1 MTGSSLPRVPQ
12 ARSQW
17 TISLGLAAAMSPLSW
32 SWAATD
38 TGEGLYGE
46 HCASCHAATLRGSA
60 HGAALSGPAFADKW
74 SGVSAQSF
82 LAYQMVE
89 MPPGEA
95 NSLSPAQHANIA
107 RYVIDQSGLD
117 ADAFLVSSAADLT
130 STPAD
135 AVEVVEFAEA
145 GNVMDMAR
153 SAGAFAMRRV
163 DDFRPVTTEELN
175 RPDAADW
182 LNWRRTPDGHAHSPL
197 VDISRDNVSRLSM
210 SWSMA
215 MHEGSNQPT
224 PLVRDGVM
232 FLTHAHN
239 KIQAIEAASGELI
252 WEYQYEFPPASKM
265 LGGPTRNIA
274 LWQDRLFLATYDAA
288 IVAIDAQSG
297 VELWRTEKADYREAF
312 THSAGPIMAN
322 GIVVSGINGC
332 ELFTQDGCFITG
344 HDPETGEELWRTATL
359 AEPGTPEYASWGNVA
374 PDRRGGGDIW
384 IAGSYDPELD
394 LVYFGTSQPKPWA
407 APSRG
412 MSVEDA
418 ALYTNAT
425 LAVRPKTGELVW
437 HFQHIPGET
446 IDMEVGFER
455 ILADIDDE
463 QTLLTVGKDGILWKL
478 DRATGDYLDLLDTME
493 QTIFEVNRD
502 TGQLTY
508 REDIAAA
515 GIGDTYTAC
524 PGIYGGHNWQSATY
538 DDARHLLFLPVHQ
551 LCSDMTPREVDLG
564 PGGGGYGADVAT
576 YPMPGKE
583 GLAGALLAI
592 DVRTMEVRWKV
603 EQPALFLS
611 GALSTDGGLLLIGDL
626 DRHFQAFDTETG
638 EQLWSTRLP
647 APAHGYPIT
656 YKAEGKQFVAIP
668 AGIGVFRA
676 LTAVIFPDI
685 YQPPNGQGLF
695 VFSVPE

>member
-1 MTGSSLPRVPQ
+1 MNDSLLLKATQ
-12 ARSQW
+12 ARIKQIT
-17 TISLGLAAAMSPLSW
+17 TIGLAAAISPL

-38 TGEGLYGE
+38 TGESLYGQ
-46 HCASCHAATLRGSA
+46 HCAGCHAATLRGSA

-74 SGVSAQSF
+74 SAASAQSF
-82 LAYQMVE
+82 LAYQMAE

-95 NSLSPAQHANIA
+95 QSLSPVQHAAIA
-107 RYVIDQSGLD
+107 QYVISQSDLE
-117 ADAFLVSSAADLT
+117 ADSLLVSSAQTLT
-130 STPAD
+130 SATPD
-135 AVEVVEFAEA
+135 GVEMVEFAEA
-145 GNVMDMAR
+145 GSVMDMAR
-153 SAGAFAMRRV
+153 SAGAFSMRRV
-163 DDFRPVTTEELN
+163 DPFRPVSTEELN
-175 RPDAADW
+175 QPDAADW
-182 LNWRRTPDGHAHSPL
+182 LNWRRTPDGHGHSPL
-197 VDISRDNVSRLSM
+197 TKITRDNVSRLSM

-239 KIQAIEAASGELI
+239 KIQAIEAATGELI
-252 WEYQYEFPPASKM
+252 WEYQYTFPPASKM

-274 LWQDRLFLATYDAA
+274 LWQDRLFLTTYDAA
-288 IVAIDAQSG
+288 IVAIDATTG
-297 VELWRTEKADYREAF
+297 AELWRTEKADYREAF
-312 THSAGPIMAN
+312 THSAGPIVAN
-322 GIVVSGINGC
+322 GIVISGINGC

-344 HDPETGEELWRTATL
+344 HDPTTGVELWRTATL
-359 AEPGTPEYASWGNVA
+359 AEPGTPEYATWGNVA

-455 ILADIDDE
+455 ILADIDGE

-478 DRATGDYLDLLDTME
+478 NRATGEYLDLLDTMG
-493 QTIFEVNRD
+493 QNIFSVDRE
-502 TGQLTY
+502 TGRLTY
-508 REDIAAA
+508 REDIAKAN
-515 GIGDTYTAC
+515 IGDTYTAC

-564 PGGGGYGADVAT
+564 PGGGGYGADAAT

-592 DVRTMEVRWKV
+592 DVRTMEVRWKI

-611 GALSTDGGLLLIGDL
+611 GALSTDGGLLFIGDL
-626 DRHFQAFDTETG
+626 DRHFQAFDTQTG
-638 EQLWSTRLP
+638 ARLWSTRLP
-647 APAHGYPIT
+647 APAHGYPVT
-656 YKAEGKQFVAIP
+656 YEAEGRQFVAIP

-685 YQPPNGQGLF
+685 YQPPDGQGLF
-695 VFSVPE
+695 VFSVPQ

>member
-1 MTGSSLPRVPQ
+1 MNDSLLLKATQ
-12 ARSQW
+12 ARIKQIT
-17 TISLGLAAAMSPLSW
+17 TIGLAAAISPL

-38 TGEGLYGE
+38 TGESLYGQ
-46 HCASCHAATLRGSA
+46 HCAGCHAATLRGSA

-74 SGVSAQSF
+74 SVASAQSF
-82 LAYQMVE
+82 LAYQMAE

-95 NSLSPAQHANIA
+95 QSLSPEQHAAIA
-107 RYVIDQSGLD
+107 QYVISQSDLE
-117 ADAFLVSSAADLT
+117 ADSLLVSSAQTLT
-130 STPAD
+130 STTPD
-135 AVEVVEFAEA
+135 GVEMVEFAAA
-145 GNVMDMAR
+145 GSVMDMAR
-153 SAGAFAMRRV
+153 SAGAFSMRRV
-163 DDFRPVTTEELN
+163 DPFRPVSTEELN

-182 LNWRRTPDGHAHSPL
+182 LNWRRTPDGHGHSPL
-197 VDISRDNVSRLSM
+197 TKITRDNVSRLSM

-239 KIQAIEAASGELI
+239 KIQAIEAATGELI
-252 WEYQYEFPPASKM
+252 WEYQYTFPPASKM

-274 LWQDRLFLATYDAA
+274 LWQDRLFLTTYDAA
-288 IVAIDAQSG
+288 IVAIDATTG
-297 VELWRTEKADYREAF
+297 AELWRTEKADYREAF
-312 THSAGPIMAN
+312 THSAGPIVAN
-322 GIVVSGINGC
+322 GIVISGINGC

-344 HDPETGEELWRTATL
+344 HDPTTGVELWRTATL
-359 AEPGTPEYASWGNVA
+359 AEPGTPEYATWGNVA

-455 ILADIDDE
+455 ILADIDGE

-478 DRATGDYLDLLDTME
+478 NRATGEYLDLLDTMG
-493 QTIFEVNRD
+493 QTIFAVDRE
-502 TGQLTY
+502 TGRLTY
-508 REDIAAA
+508 REDIATAN
-515 GIGDTYTAC
+515 IGDTYTAC

-564 PGGGGYGADVAT
+564 PGGGGYGADAAT

-592 DVRTMEVRWKV
+592 DVRTMEVRWKI

-611 GALSTDGGLLLIGDL
+611 GALSTDGGLLFIGDL
-626 DRHFQAFDTETG
+626 DRHFQALDTETG
-638 EQLWSTRLP
+638 ARLWSTRLP
-647 APAHGYPIT
+647 APAHGYPVT
-656 YKAEGKQFVAIP
+656 YEAEGRQFVAIP

-676 LTAVIFPDI
+676 LTAVIFPNI
-685 YQPPNGQGLF
+685 YQPPDGQGLF
-695 VFSVPE
+695 VFSVPQ

>member
-1 MTGSSLPRVPQ
+1 MNGSLLLKATQ
-12 ARSQW
+12 ASIKQI
-17 TISLGLAAAMSPLSW
+17 TTMALVAAISPLSW
-32 SWAATD
+32 AVTD
-38 TGEGLYGE
+38 TGESLYGQ
-46 HCASCHAATLRGSA
+46 HCAGCHAATLRGSA

-74 SGVSAQSF
+74 SAASAQSF
-82 LAYQMVE
+82 LTYQMSE

-95 NSLSPAQHANIA
+95 QSLSPVQHAAIA
-107 RYVIDQSGLD
+107 QYVISQSDLEPGSL
-117 ADAFLVSSAADLT
+117 LVSSAQTLSSAEPD
-130 STPAD
+130 D
-135 AVEVVEFAEA
+135 VEMVEFAGA
-145 GNVMDMAR
+145 GSVMDMAR
-153 SAGAFAMRRV
+153 SAGAFSMRRV
-163 DDFRPVTTEELN
+163 DPFRPVSTEELN

-182 LNWRRTPDGHAHSPL
+182 LNWRRTPDGHGHSPL
-197 VDISRDNVSRLSM
+197 TKITRDNVSRLSM

-239 KIQAIEAASGELI
+239 KIQAIEAGTGELI
-252 WEYQYEFPPASKM
+252 WEYQYAFPPASKM

-274 LWQDRLFLATYDAA
+274 LWQDRLFLTTYDAA
-288 IVAIDAQSG
+288 IVAIDATTG
-297 VELWRTEKADYREAF
+297 AELWRTEKADYREAF
-312 THSAGPIMAN
+312 THSAGPIVAN

-344 HDPETGEELWRTATL
+344 HDPTTGVELWRTATL
-359 AEPGTPEYASWGNVA
+359 AEPGTPEYATWGNVA

-455 ILADIDDE
+455 ILADIDGE

-478 DRATGDYLDLLDTME
+478 NRATGEYLDLLDTMG
-493 QTIFEVNRD
+493 QTIFSVDRE
-502 TGQLTY
+502 TGRLTY

-515 GIGDTYTAC
+515 NIGDTYTAC

-564 PGGGGYGADVAT
+564 PGGGGYGADAAT

-592 DVRTMEVRWKV
+592 DVRTMEVLWKI

-611 GALSTDGGLLLIGDL
+611 GALSTDGGLLFIGDL

-638 EQLWSTRLP
+638 ARLWSTRLP
-647 APAHGYPIT
+647 APAHGYPVT
-656 YKAEGKQFVAIP
+656 YEAEGRQFVAIP

-685 YQPPNGQGLF
+685 YQPPGGQGLF
-695 VFSVPE
+695 VFSVPQ

>member
-1 MTGSSLPRVPQ
+1 MNGSLLLKATQ
-12 ARSQW
+12 ARIKQI
-17 TISLGLAAAMSPLSW
+17 TTMGLAAAISPLSW
-32 SWAATD
+32 AVTD
-38 TGEGLYGE
+38 TGESLYGQ
-46 HCASCHAATLRGSA
+46 HCAGCHAATLRGSA

-74 SGVSAQSF
+74 SAASAQSF
-82 LAYQMVE
+82 LAYQMAE

-95 NSLSPAQHANIA
+95 QSLSPGQHAAIA
-107 RYVIDQSGLD
+107 QYVISQSDLE
-117 ADAFLVSSAADLT
+117 ADSLLVSSAQTLT
-130 STPAD
+130 SATPD
-135 AVEVVEFAEA
+135 GVEMVEFAAA
-145 GNVMDMAR
+145 GSVMDMAR
-153 SAGAFAMRRV
+153 SAGAFSMRRV
-163 DDFRPVTTEELN
+163 DPFRPVSTEELN

-182 LNWRRTPDGHAHSPL
+182 LNWRRTPDGHGHSPL
-197 VDISRDNVSRLSM
+197 TKITRDNVSRLSM

-239 KIQAIEAASGELI
+239 KIQAIEAGTGELI
-252 WEYQYEFPPASKM
+252 WEYQYAFPPASKM

-274 LWQDRLFLATYDAA
+274 LWQDRLFLTTYDAA
-288 IVAIDAQSG
+288 IVAIDATTG
-297 VELWRTEKADYREAF
+297 AELWRTEKADYREAF
-312 THSAGPIMAN
+312 THSAGPIVAN

-344 HDPETGEELWRTATL
+344 HDPTTGVELWRTATL
-359 AEPGTPEYASWGNVA
+359 AEPGTPEYATWGNVA

-455 ILADIDDE
+455 ILADIDGE

-478 DRATGDYLDLLDTME
+478 NRATGEYLDLLDTMG
-493 QTIFEVNRD
+493 QTIFSVDRE
-502 TGQLTY
+502 TGRLTY
-508 REDIAAA
+508 REDIATAN
-515 GIGDTYTAC
+515 IGDTYTAC

-564 PGGGGYGADVAT
+564 PGGGGYGADAAT

-592 DVRTMEVRWKV
+592 DVRTMEVRWKI

-611 GALSTDGGLLLIGDL
+611 GALSTDGGLLFIGDL

-638 EQLWSTRLP
+638 ARLWSTRLP
-647 APAHGYPIT
+647 APAHGYPVT
-656 YKAEGKQFVAIP
+656 YEAEGRQFVAIP

-685 YQPPNGQGLF
+685 YQPPDGQGLF
-695 VFSVPE
+695 VFSVPQ

>member
-1 MTGSSLPRVPQ
+1 MNGSLLLKATQ
-12 ARSQW
+12 ARIKQIT
-17 TISLGLAAAMSPLSW
+17 TIGLAAAISPL

-38 TGEGLYGE
+38 TGESLYGQ
-46 HCASCHAATLRGSA
+46 HCAGCHAPTLRGSA

-74 SGVSAQSF
+74 SAASAQSF
-82 LAYQMVE
+82 LAYQMAE

-95 NSLSPAQHANIA
+95 QSLSPGQHAAIA
-107 RYVIDQSGLD
+107 QYVISQSDLE
-117 ADAFLVSSAADLT
+117 ANSLLVSSAQTLT
-130 STPAD
+130 SATPD
-135 AVEVVEFAEA
+135 GVEMVEFAAA
-145 GNVMDMAR
+145 GSVMDMAR
-153 SAGAFAMRRV
+153 SAGAFSMRRV
-163 DDFRPVTTEELN
+163 DPFRPVSTEELN

-182 LNWRRTPDGHAHSPL
+182 LNWRRTPDGHGHSPL
-197 VDISRDNVSRLSM
+197 AKITRDNVSRLSM

-232 FLTHAHN
+232 FLTHPHN
-239 KIQAIEAASGELI
+239 KIQAIEAGTGELI
-252 WEYQYEFPPASKM
+252 WEYQYAFPPASKM

-274 LWQDRLFLATYDAA
+274 LWQDRLFLTTYDAA
-288 IVAIDAQSG
+288 IVAIDATTG

-312 THSAGPIMAN
+312 THSAGPIVAN

-344 HDPETGEELWRTATL
+344 HDPTTGVELWRTATL
-359 AEPGTPEYASWGNVA
+359 AEPGTPEYATWGNVA

-455 ILADIDDE
+455 ILADIDGE

-478 DRATGDYLDLLDTME
+478 NRATGEYLDLLDTMG
-493 QTIFEVNRD
+493 QTIFSVDRE
-502 TGQLTY
+502 TGRLTY
-508 REDIAAA
+508 REDIATAN
-515 GIGDTYTAC
+515 IGDTYTAC

-564 PGGGGYGADVAT
+564 PGGGGYGADAAT

-592 DVRTMEVRWKV
+592 DVRTMEVRWKI

-611 GALSTDGGLLLIGDL
+611 GALSTDGGLLFIGDL

-638 EQLWSTRLP
+638 ARLWSTRLP
-647 APAHGYPIT
+647 APAHGYPVT
-656 YKAEGKQFVAIP
+656 YEAEGRQFVAIP

-685 YQPPNGQGLF
+685 YQPPDGQGLF
-695 VFSVPE
+695 VFSVPQ

>member
-1 MTGSSLPRVPQ
+1 MPDSLLLKATQ
-12 ARSQW
+12 ARIKQIT
-17 TISLGLAAAMSPLSW
+17 TIGLAAAISPLS
-32 SWAATD
+32 SAATD
-38 TGEGLYGE
+38 TGESLYGQ
-46 HCASCHAATLRGSA
+46 HCAGCHAATLRGSA

-74 SGVSAQSF
+74 SAASAQSF
-82 LAYQMVE
+82 LAYQMAE

-95 NSLSPAQHANIA
+95 QSLSPVQHAAIA
-107 RYVIDQSGLD
+107 QYVISQSDLE
-117 ADAFLVSSAADLT
+117 ADSLLVSSAQTLT
-130 STPAD
+130 SATPD
-135 AVEVVEFAEA
+135 GVEMVEFAEA
-145 GNVMDMAR
+145 GSVMDMAR
-153 SAGAFAMRRV
+153 SAGAFSMRRV
-163 DDFRPVTTEELN
+163 DPFRPVSTEELN
-175 RPDAADW
+175 QPDAADW
-182 LNWRRTPDGHAHSPL
+182 LNWRRTPDGHGHSPL
-197 VDISRDNVSRLSM
+197 TKITRDNVSRLSM

-239 KIQAIEAASGELI
+239 KIQAIEAATGELI
-252 WEYQYEFPPASKM
+252 WEYQYTFPPASKM

-274 LWQDRLFLATYDAA
+274 LWQDRLFLTTYDAA
-288 IVAIDAQSG
+288 IVAIDATTG
-297 VELWRTEKADYREAF
+297 AELWRTEKADYREAF
-312 THSAGPIMAN
+312 THSAGPIVAN
-322 GIVVSGINGC
+322 GIVISGINGC

-344 HDPETGEELWRTATL
+344 HDPTTGVELWRTATL
-359 AEPGTPEYASWGNVA
+359 AEPGTPEYATWGNVA

-455 ILADIDDE
+455 ILADIDGE

-478 DRATGDYLDLLDTME
+478 NRATGEYLDLLDTMG
-493 QTIFEVNRD
+493 QNIFSVDRE
-502 TGQLTY
+502 TGRLTY
-508 REDIAAA
+508 REDIAKAN
-515 GIGDTYTAC
+515 IGDTYTAC

-564 PGGGGYGADVAT
+564 PGGGGYGADAAT

-592 DVRTMEVRWKV
+592 DVRTMEVRWKI

-611 GALSTDGGLLLIGDL
+611 GALSTDGGLLFIGDL
-626 DRHFQAFDTETG
+626 DRHFQAFDTQTG
-638 EQLWSTRLP
+638 ARLWSTRLP
-647 APAHGYPIT
+647 APAHGYPVT
-656 YKAEGKQFVAIP
+656 YEAEGRQFVAIP

-685 YQPPNGQGLF
+685 YQPPDGQGLF
-695 VFSVPE
+695 VFSVPQ

>member
-1 MTGSSLPRVPQ
+1 MNDSLLLKATQ
-12 ARSQW
+12 ARIKQIT
-17 TISLGLAAAMSPLSW
+17 TIGLAAAISPL

-38 TGEGLYGE
+38 TGESLYGQ
-46 HCASCHAATLRGSA
+46 HCAGCHAATLRGSA

-74 SGVSAQSF
+74 SAASAQSF
-82 LAYQMVE
+82 LAYQMAE

-95 NSLSPAQHANIA
+95 QSLSPVQHAAIA
-107 RYVIDQSGLD
+107 QYVISQSDLE
-117 ADAFLVSSAADLT
+117 ADSLLVSSAQTLT
-130 STPAD
+130 SATPD
-135 AVEVVEFAEA
+135 GVEMVEFAEA
-145 GNVMDMAR
+145 GSVMDMAR
-153 SAGAFAMRRV
+153 SAGAFSMRRV
-163 DDFRPVTTEELN
+163 DPFRPVSTEELN

-182 LNWRRTPDGHAHSPL
+182 LNWRRTPDGHGHSPL
-197 VDISRDNVSRLSM
+197 TKITRDNVSRLSM

-239 KIQAIEAASGELI
+239 KIQAIEAATGELI
-252 WEYQYEFPPASKM
+252 WEYQYTFPPASKM

-274 LWQDRLFLATYDAA
+274 LWQDRLFLTTYDAA
-288 IVAIDAQSG
+288 IVAIDATTG
-297 VELWRTEKADYREAF
+297 AELWRTEKADYREAF
-312 THSAGPIMAN
+312 THSAGPIVAN
-322 GIVVSGINGC
+322 GIVISGINGC

-344 HDPETGEELWRTATL
+344 HDPTTGVELWRTATL
-359 AEPGTPEYASWGNVA
+359 AEPGTPEYATWGNVA

-455 ILADIDDE
+455 ILADIDGE

-478 DRATGDYLDLLDTME
+478 NRATGEYLDLLDTMG
-493 QTIFEVNRD
+493 QTIFSVDRE
-502 TGQLTY
+502 TGRLTY
-508 REDIAAA
+508 REDIAKAN
-515 GIGDTYTAC
+515 IGDTYTAC

-564 PGGGGYGADVAT
+564 PGGGGYGADAAT

-592 DVRTMEVRWKV
+592 DVRTMEVRWKI

-611 GALSTDGGLLLIGDL
+611 GALSTDGGLLFIGDL
-626 DRHFQAFDTETG
+626 DRHFQAFDTQTG
-638 EQLWSTRLP
+638 ARLWSTRLP
-647 APAHGYPIT
+647 APAHGYPVT
-656 YKAEGKQFVAIP
+656 YEAEGRQFVAIP

-685 YQPPNGQGLF
+685 YQPPDGQGLF
-695 VFSVPE
+695 VFSVPQ

>member
-1 MTGSSLPRVPQ
+1 MNDSLLLKATQ
-12 ARSQW
+12 ARIKQIT
-17 TISLGLAAAMSPLSW
+17 TIGLAAAISPL

-38 TGEGLYGE
+38 TGESLYGQ
-46 HCASCHAATLRGSA
+46 HCAGCHAATLRGSA

-74 SGVSAQSF
+74 SAASAQSF
-82 LAYQMVE
+82 LAYQMAE

-95 NSLSPAQHANIA
+95 QSLSPVQHAAIA
-107 RYVIDQSGLD
+107 QYVISQSDLE
-117 ADAFLVSSAADLT
+117 ADSLLVSSAQTLT
-130 STPAD
+130 SATPD
-135 AVEVVEFAEA
+135 GVEMVEFAEA
-145 GNVMDMAR
+145 GSVMDMAR
-153 SAGAFAMRRV
+153 SAGAFSMRRV
-163 DDFRPVTTEELN
+163 DPFRPVSTEELN
-175 RPDAADW
+175 QPDAADW
-182 LNWRRTPDGHAHSPL
+182 LNWRRTPDGHGHSPL
-197 VDISRDNVSRLSM
+197 TKITRDNVSRLSM

-239 KIQAIEAASGELI
+239 KIQAIEAATGELI
-252 WEYQYEFPPASKM
+252 WEYQYTFPPASKM

-288 IVAIDAQSG
+288 IVAIDATTG
-297 VELWRTEKADYREAF
+297 AELWRTEKADYREAF
-312 THSAGPIMAN
+312 THSAGPIVAN
-322 GIVVSGINGC
+322 GIVISGINGC

-344 HDPETGEELWRTATL
+344 HDPTTGVELWRTATL
-359 AEPGTPEYASWGNVA
+359 AEPGTPEYATWGNVA

-455 ILADIDDE
+455 ILADIDGE

-478 DRATGDYLDLLDTME
+478 NRATGEYLDLLDTMG
-493 QTIFEVNRD
+493 QNIFSVDRE
-502 TGQLTY
+502 TGRLTY
-508 REDIAAA
+508 REDIAKAN
-515 GIGDTYTAC
+515 IGDTYTAC

-564 PGGGGYGADVAT
+564 PGGGGYGADAAT

-592 DVRTMEVRWKV
+592 DVRTMEVRWKI

-611 GALSTDGGLLLIGDL
+611 GALSTDGGLLFIGDL
-626 DRHFQAFDTETG
+626 DRHFQAFDTQTG
-638 EQLWSTRLP
+638 ARLWSTRLP
-647 APAHGYPIT
+647 APAHGYPVT
-656 YKAEGKQFVAIP
+656 YEAEGRQFVAIP

-685 YQPPNGQGLF
+685 YQPPDGQGLF
-695 VFSVPE
+695 VFSVPQ

>member
-1 MTGSSLPRVPQ
+1 MNDSLLLKATQ
-12 ARSQW
+12 ARIKQIT
-17 TISLGLAAAMSPLSW
+17 TIGLAAAISPLS
-32 SWAATD
+32 SAATD
-38 TGEGLYGE
+38 TGESLYGQ
-46 HCASCHAATLRGSA
+46 HCAGCHAATLRGSA

-74 SGVSAQSF
+74 SAASAQSF
-82 LAYQMVE
+82 LAYQMAE

-95 NSLSPAQHANIA
+95 QSLSPVQHAAIA
-107 RYVIDQSGLD
+107 QYVISQSDLE
-117 ADAFLVSSAADLT
+117 ADSLLVSSAQTLT
-130 STPAD
+130 SATPD
-135 AVEVVEFAEA
+135 GVEMVEFAEA
-145 GNVMDMAR
+145 GSVMDMAR
-153 SAGAFAMRRV
+153 SAGAFSMRRV
-163 DDFRPVTTEELN
+163 DPFRPVSTEELN

-182 LNWRRTPDGHAHSPL
+182 LNWRRTPDGHGHSPL
-197 VDISRDNVSRLSM
+197 TKITRDNVSRLSM

-239 KIQAIEAASGELI
+239 KIQAIEAATGELI
-252 WEYQYEFPPASKM
+252 WEYQYTFPPASKM

-274 LWQDRLFLATYDAA
+274 LWQDRLFLTTYDAA
-288 IVAIDAQSG
+288 IVAIDATTG
-297 VELWRTEKADYREAF
+297 AELWRTEKADYREAF
-312 THSAGPIMAN
+312 THSAGPIVAN

-344 HDPETGEELWRTATL
+344 HDPTTGVELWRTATL
-359 AEPGTPEYASWGNVA
+359 AEPGTPEYATWGNVA

-425 LAVRPKTGELVW
+425 LALRPKTGELVW

-455 ILADIDDE
+455 ILADIDGE

-478 DRATGDYLDLLDTME
+478 NRATGEYLDLLDTMG
-493 QTIFEVNRD
+493 QNIFSVDRE
-502 TGQLTY
+502 TGRLTY
-508 REDIAAA
+508 REDIAKAN
-515 GIGDTYTAC
+515 IGDTYTAC

-564 PGGGGYGADVAT
+564 PGGGGYGADAAT

-592 DVRTMEVRWKV
+592 DVRTMEVRWKI

-611 GALSTDGGLLLIGDL
+611 GALSTDGGLLFIGDL

-638 EQLWSTRLP
+638 ARLWSTRLP
-647 APAHGYPIT
+647 APAHGYPVT
-656 YKAEGKQFVAIP
+656 YEAEGRQFVAIP

-685 YQPPNGQGLF
+685 YQPPDGQGLF
-695 VFSVPE
+695 VFSVPQ

>member
-1 MTGSSLPRVPQ
+1 MNDSLLLKATQ
-12 ARSQW
+12 ARIKQIT
-17 TISLGLAAAMSPLSW
+17 TIGLAAAISPLS
-32 SWAATD
+32 SAATD
-38 TGEGLYGE
+38 TGESLYGQ
-46 HCASCHAATLRGSA
+46 HCAGCHAATLRGSA

-74 SGVSAQSF
+74 SAASAQSF
-82 LAYQMVE
+82 LAYQMAE

-95 NSLSPAQHANIA
+95 QSLSPVQHAAIA
-107 RYVIDQSGLD
+107 QYVISQSDLE
-117 ADAFLVSSAADLT
+117 ADSLLVSSAQTLT
-130 STPAD
+130 SATPD
-135 AVEVVEFAEA
+135 GVEMVEFAEA
-145 GNVMDMAR
+145 GSVMDMAR
-153 SAGAFAMRRV
+153 SAGAFSMRRV
-163 DDFRPVTTEELN
+163 DPFRPVSTEELN
-175 RPDAADW
+175 QPDAADW
-182 LNWRRTPDGHAHSPL
+182 LNWRRTPDGHGHSPL
-197 VDISRDNVSRLSM
+197 TKITRDNVSRLSM

-239 KIQAIEAASGELI
+239 KIQAIEAATGELI
-252 WEYQYEFPPASKM
+252 WEYQYTFPPASKM

-274 LWQDRLFLATYDAA
+274 LWQDRLFLTTYDAA
-288 IVAIDAQSG
+288 IVAIDATTG
-297 VELWRTEKADYREAF
+297 AELWRTEKADYREAF
-312 THSAGPIMAN
+312 THSAGPIVAN
-322 GIVVSGINGC
+322 GIVISGIKGC

-344 HDPETGEELWRTATL
+344 HDPTTGVELWRTATL
-359 AEPGTPEYASWGNVA
+359 AEPGTPEYATWGNVA

-455 ILADIDDE
+455 ILADVDGE

-478 DRATGDYLDLLDTME
+478 NRATGEYLDLLDTMG
-493 QTIFEVNRD
+493 QNIFSVDRE
-502 TGQLTY
+502 TGRLTY
-508 REDIAAA
+508 REDIAKAN
-515 GIGDTYTAC
+515 IGDTYTAC

-564 PGGGGYGADVAT
+564 PGGGGYGADAAT

-592 DVRTMEVRWKV
+592 DVRTMEVRWKI

-611 GALSTDGGLLLIGDL
+611 GALSTDGGLLFIGDL
-626 DRHFQAFDTETG
+626 DRHFQAFDTQTG
-638 EQLWSTRLP
+638 ARLWSTRLP
-647 APAHGYPIT
+647 APAHGYPVT
-656 YKAEGKQFVAIP
+656 YEAEGRQFVAIP

-685 YQPPNGQGLF
+685 YQPPDGQGLF
-695 VFSVPE
+695 VFSVPQ

>member
-1 MTGSSLPRVPQ
+1 MNDSLLLKATQ
-12 ARSQW
+12 ARIKQIT
-17 TISLGLAAAMSPLSW
+17 TIGLAAAISPL

-38 TGEGLYGE
+38 TGESLYGQ
-46 HCASCHAATLRGSA
+46 HCAGCHAATLRGSA

-74 SGVSAQSF
+74 SAASAQSF
-82 LAYQMVE
+82 LAYQMAE

-95 NSLSPAQHANIA
+95 QSLSPVQHAAIA
-107 RYVIDQSGLD
+107 QYVISQSDLE
-117 ADAFLVSSAADLT
+117 ADSLLVSSAQTLT
-130 STPAD
+130 SATPD
-135 AVEVVEFAEA
+135 GVEMVEFAEA
-145 GNVMDMAR
+145 GSVMDMAR
-153 SAGAFAMRRV
+153 SAGAFSMRRV
-163 DDFRPVTTEELN
+163 DPFRPVSTEELN

-182 LNWRRTPDGHAHSPL
+182 LNWRRTPDGHGHSPL
-197 VDISRDNVSRLSM
+197 TKITRDNVSRLSM

-239 KIQAIEAASGELI
+239 KIQAIEAATGELI
-252 WEYQYEFPPASKM
+252 WEYQYTFPPASKM

-274 LWQDRLFLATYDAA
+274 LWQDRLFLTTYDAA
-288 IVAIDAQSG
+288 IVAIDATTG
-297 VELWRTEKADYREAF
+297 AELWRTEKADYREAF
-312 THSAGPIMAN
+312 THSAGPIVAN
-322 GIVVSGINGC
+322 GIVISGINGC

-344 HDPETGEELWRTATL
+344 HDPTTGVELWRTATL
-359 AEPGTPEYASWGNVA
+359 AEPGTPEYATWGNVA

-425 LAVRPKTGELVW
+425 LAIRPKTGELVW

-455 ILADIDDE
+455 ILADIDGE

-478 DRATGDYLDLLDTME
+478 NRATGEYLDLLDTMG
-493 QTIFEVNRD
+493 QTIFSVDRD
-502 TGQLTY
+502 TGRLTY
-508 REDIAAA
+508 REDIAKAN
-515 GIGDTYTAC
+515 IGDTYTAC

-564 PGGGGYGADVAT
+564 PGGGGYGADAAT

-592 DVRTMEVRWKV
+592 DVRTMEVRWKI

-611 GALSTDGGLLLIGDL
+611 GALSTDGGLLFIGDL
-626 DRHFQAFDTETG
+626 DRHFQAFDTQTG
-638 EQLWSTRLP
+638 ARLWSTRLP
-647 APAHGYPIT
+647 APAHGYPVT
-656 YKAEGKQFVAIP
+656 YEAEGRQFVAIP

-685 YQPPNGQGLF
+685 YQPPDGQGLF
-695 VFSVPE
+695 VFSVPQ

>member
-1 MTGSSLPRVPQ
+1 MNGSLLLKAAQ
-12 ARSQW
+12 ARIKQIA
-17 TISLGLAAAMSPLSW
+17 TMGLAAAISPL

-38 TGEGLYGE
+38 TGESLYGQ
-46 HCASCHAATLRGSA
+46 HCAGCHAATLRGSA

-74 SGVSAQSF
+74 SAASAQSF
-82 LAYQMVE
+82 LAYQMSE

-95 NSLSPAQHANIA
+95 QSLSPVQHAAIA
-107 RYVIDQSGLD
+107 QYVISQSDLE
-117 ADAFLVSSAADLT
+117 AESLLVSSAQTLT
-130 STPAD
+130 SATPD
-135 AVEVVEFAEA
+135 DVEMVEFAAA
-145 GNVMDMAR
+145 GSVMDMAR
-153 SAGAFAMRRV
+153 SAGAFSMRRV
-163 DDFRPVTTEELN
+163 DPFRPVSTDELN

-182 LNWRRTPDGHAHSPL
+182 LNWRRTPDGHGHSPL
-197 VDISRDNVSRLSM
+197 TKITRDNVSRLSM
-210 SWSMA
+210 SWSLA

-239 KIQAIEAASGELI
+239 KIQAIEAGTGELI
-252 WEYQYEFPPASKM
+252 WEYQYAFPTASKM

-288 IVAIDAQSG
+288 IVAIDATTG
-297 VELWRTEKADYREAF
+297 AELWRTEKADYREAF
-312 THSAGPIMAN
+312 THSAGPIVAN

-344 HDPETGEELWRTATL
+344 HDPTTGVELWRTATL
-359 AEPGTPEYASWGNVA
+359 AEPGTPEYATWGNVA

-455 ILADIDDE
+455 ILADIDGE

-478 DRATGDYLDLLDTME
+478 NRATGEYLDLLDTMG
-493 QTIFEVNRD
+493 QTIFAVDRE
-502 TGQLTY
+502 TGRLTY
-508 REDIAAA
+508 REDIATAN
-515 GIGDTYTAC
+515 IGDTYTAC

-564 PGGGGYGADVAT
+564 PGGGGYGADAAT

-592 DVRTMEVRWKV
+592 DVRTMEVRWKI

-611 GALSTDGGLLLIGDL
+611 GALSTDGGLLFIGDL

-638 EQLWSTRLP
+638 TRLWSTRLP
-647 APAHGYPIT
+647 APAHGYPVT
-656 YKAEGKQFVAIP
+656 YEAEGRQFVAIP

-685 YQPPNGQGLF
+685 YQPPGGQGLF
-695 VFSVPE
+695 VFSVPQ

>member
-1 MTGSSLPRVPQ
+1 MNGSLLLKATQ
-12 ARSQW
+12 ASIKQI
-17 TISLGLAAAMSPLSW
+17 TTMALVAAISPL

-38 TGEGLYGE
+38 TGESLYGQ
-46 HCASCHAATLRGSA
+46 HCAGCHAATLRGSA

-74 SGVSAQSF
+74 SAASAQSF
-82 LAYQMVE
+82 LTYQMSE

-95 NSLSPAQHANIA
+95 QSLSPVQHAAIA
-107 RYVIDQSGLD
+107 QYVISQSDLE
-117 ADAFLVSSAADLT
+117 ADSLLVSSAQTLT
-130 STPAD
+130 SATPD
-135 AVEVVEFAEA
+135 GVEMVEFAAA
-145 GNVMDMAR
+145 GSVMDMAR
-153 SAGAFAMRRV
+153 SAGAFSMRRV
-163 DDFRPVTTEELN
+163 DPFRPVSTEELN

-182 LNWRRTPDGHAHSPL
+182 LNWRRTPDGHGHSPL
-197 VDISRDNVSRLSM
+197 TKITRDNVSRLSM

-239 KIQAIEAASGELI
+239 KIQAIEAGTGELI
-252 WEYQYEFPPASKM
+252 WEYQYAFPPASKM

-274 LWQDRLFLATYDAA
+274 LWQDRLFLTTYDAA
-288 IVAIDAQSG
+288 IVAIDATTG
-297 VELWRTEKADYREAF
+297 AELWRTEKADYREAF
-312 THSAGPIMAN
+312 THSAGPIVAN
-322 GIVVSGINGC
+322 GIVVSGINGG

-344 HDPETGEELWRTATL
+344 HDPTTGVELWRTATL
-359 AEPGTPEYASWGNVA
+359 AEPGTPEYATWGNVA

-455 ILADIDDE
+455 ILADIDGE

-478 DRATGDYLDLLDTME
+478 NRATGEYLDLLDTMG
-493 QTIFEVNRD
+493 QTIFAVDRE
-502 TGQLTY
+502 TGRLTY

-515 GIGDTYTAC
+515 NIGDTYTAC

-564 PGGGGYGADVAT
+564 PGGGGYGADAAT

-592 DVRTMEVRWKV
+592 DVRTMEVLWKI

-611 GALSTDGGLLLIGDL
+611 GALSTDGGLLFIGDL

-638 EQLWSTRLP
+638 ARLWSTRLP
-647 APAHGYPIT
+647 APAHGYPVT
-656 YKAEGKQFVAIP
+656 YEAEGRQFVAIP

-685 YQPPNGQGLF
+685 YQPPGGQGLF
-695 VFSVPE
+695 VFSVPQ

>member
-1 MTGSSLPRVPQ
+1 MNDSLLLKATQ
-12 ARSQW
+12 ARIRRIT
-17 TISLGLAAAMSPLSW
+17 TIGLAAAISPL

-38 TGEGLYGE
+38 TGESLYGQ
-46 HCASCHAATLRGSA
+46 HCAGCHAATLRGSA

-74 SGVSAQSF
+74 SAASAQSF
-82 LAYQMVE
+82 LAYQMAE

-95 NSLSPAQHANIA
+95 QSLSPVQHAAIA
-107 RYVIDQSGLD
+107 QYVISQSDLE
-117 ADAFLVSSAADLT
+117 ADSLLVSSAQTLT
-130 STPAD
+130 SATPD
-135 AVEVVEFAEA
+135 GVEMVEFAEA
-145 GNVMDMAR
+145 GSVMDMAR
-153 SAGAFAMRRV
+153 SAGAFSMRRV
-163 DDFRPVTTEELN
+163 DPFRPVSTEELN
-175 RPDAADW
+175 QPDAADW
-182 LNWRRTPDGHAHSPL
+182 LNWRRTPDGHGHSPL
-197 VDISRDNVSRLSM
+197 TKITRDNVSRLSM

-239 KIQAIEAASGELI
+239 KIQAIEAATGELI
-252 WEYQYEFPPASKM
+252 WEYQYTFPPASKM

-274 LWQDRLFLATYDAA
+274 LWQDRLFLTTYDAA
-288 IVAIDAQSG
+288 IVAIDATTG
-297 VELWRTEKADYREAF
+297 AELWRTEKADYREAF
-312 THSAGPIMAN
+312 THSAGPIVAN
-322 GIVVSGINGC
+322 GIVISGINGC

-344 HDPETGEELWRTATL
+344 HDPTTGVELWRTATL
-359 AEPGTPEYASWGNVA
+359 AEPGTPEYATWGNVA

-455 ILADIDDE
+455 ILADIDGE

-478 DRATGDYLDLLDTME
+478 NRATGEYLDLLDTMG
-493 QTIFEVNRD
+493 QTIFAVDRE
-502 TGQLTY
+502 TGRLTY
-508 REDIAAA
+508 REDIATAN
-515 GIGDTYTAC
+515 IGDTYTAC

-564 PGGGGYGADVAT
+564 PGGGGYGADAAT

-592 DVRTMEVRWKV
+592 DVRTMEVRWKI

-611 GALSTDGGLLLIGDL
+611 GALSTDGGLLFIGDL

-638 EQLWSTRLP
+638 ARLWSTRLP
-647 APAHGYPIT
+647 APAHGYPVT
-656 YKAEGKQFVAIP
+656 YEAEGRQFVAIP

-685 YQPPNGQGLF
+685 YQPPDGQGLF
-695 VFSVPE
+695 VFSVPQ

>member
-1 MTGSSLPRVPQ
+1 MNDSLLLKATQ
-12 ARSQW
+12 ARIKQIT
-17 TISLGLAAAMSPLSW
+17 TIGLAAAISPL

-38 TGEGLYGE
+38 TGESLYGQ
-46 HCASCHAATLRGSA
+46 HCAGCHAATLRGSA

-74 SGVSAQSF
+74 SAASAQSF
-82 LAYQMVE
+82 LAYQMAE

-95 NSLSPAQHANIA
+95 QSLSPVQHAAIA
-107 RYVIDQSGLD
+107 QYVISQSDLE
-117 ADAFLVSSAADLT
+117 ADSLLVSSAQTLT
-130 STPAD
+130 SATPD
-135 AVEVVEFAEA
+135 GVEMVEFAEA
-145 GNVMDMAR
+145 GSVMDMAR
-153 SAGAFAMRRV
+153 SAGAFSMRRV
-163 DDFRPVTTEELN
+163 DPFRPVSTEELN
-175 RPDAADW
+175 QPDAADW
-182 LNWRRTPDGHAHSPL
+182 LNWRRTPDGHGHSPL
-197 VDISRDNVSRLSM
+197 TKITRDNVSRLSM

-239 KIQAIEAASGELI
+239 KIQAIEAATGELI
-252 WEYQYEFPPASKM
+252 WEYQYTFPPASKM

-288 IVAIDAQSG
+288 IVAIDATTG
-297 VELWRTEKADYREAF
+297 AELWRTEKADYREAF
-312 THSAGPIMAN
+312 THSAGPIVAN
-322 GIVVSGINGC
+322 GIVISGINGC

-344 HDPETGEELWRTATL
+344 HDPTTGVELWRTATL
-359 AEPGTPEYASWGNVA
+359 AEPGTPEYATWGNVA

-455 ILADIDDE
+455 ILADIDGE

-478 DRATGDYLDLLDTME
+478 NRATGEYLDLLDTMG
-493 QTIFEVNRD
+493 QNIFSVDRE
-502 TGQLTY
+502 TGRLTY
-508 REDIAAA
+508 REDIAKAN
-515 GIGDTYTAC
+515 IGDTYTAC

-564 PGGGGYGADVAT
+564 PGGGGYGADAAT

-592 DVRTMEVRWKV
+592 DVRTMEVRWKI

-611 GALSTDGGLLLIGDL
+611 GALSTDGGLLFIGDL
-626 DRHFQAFDTETG
+626 DRHFQAFDTDTG
-638 EQLWSTRLP
+638 ARLWSTRLP
-647 APAHGYPIT
+647 APAHGYPVT
-656 YKAEGKQFVAIP
+656 YEAEGRQFVVIP

-685 YQPPNGQGLF
+685 YQPPDGQGLF
-695 VFSVPE
+695 VFSVPQ

>member
-1 MTGSSLPRVPQ
+1 MKGSLFIKATQ
-12 ARSQW
+12 ARIRRIT
-17 TISLGLAAAMSPLSW
+17 TIGLAAAISPL

-38 TGEGLYGE
+38 TGESLYGQ
-46 HCASCHAATLRGSA
+46 HCAGCHAATLRGSA

-74 SGVSAQSF
+74 SAASAQSF
-82 LAYQMVE
+82 LAYQMAE

-95 NSLSPAQHANIA
+95 QSLSPVQHAAIA
-107 RYVIDQSGLD
+107 QYVISQSDLE
-117 ADAFLVSSAADLT
+117 ADSLLVSSAQTLT
-130 STPAD
+130 SATPD
-135 AVEVVEFAEA
+135 GVEMVEFAEA
-145 GNVMDMAR
+145 GSVMDMAR
-153 SAGAFAMRRV
+153 SAGAFSMRRV
-163 DDFRPVTTEELN
+163 DPFRPVSTEELN
-175 RPDAADW
+175 QPDAADW
-182 LNWRRTPDGHAHSPL
+182 LNWRRTPDGHGHSPL
-197 VDISRDNVSRLSM
+197 TKITRDNVSRLSM

-239 KIQAIEAASGELI
+239 KIQAIEAATGELI
-252 WEYQYEFPPASKM
+252 WEYQYTFPPASKM

-288 IVAIDAQSG
+288 IVAIDATTG
-297 VELWRTEKADYREAF
+297 AELWRTEKADYREAF
-312 THSAGPIMAN
+312 THSAGPIVAN
-322 GIVVSGINGC
+322 GIVISGINGC

-344 HDPETGEELWRTATL
+344 HDPTTGVELWRTATL
-359 AEPGTPEYASWGNVA
+359 AEPGTPEYATWGNVA

-455 ILADIDDE
+455 ILADIDGE

-478 DRATGDYLDLLDTME
+478 NRATGEYLDLLDTMG
-493 QTIFEVNRD
+493 QNIFSVDRE
-502 TGQLTY
+502 TGRLTY
-508 REDIAAA
+508 REDIAKAN
-515 GIGDTYTAC
+515 IGDTYTAC

-564 PGGGGYGADVAT
+564 PGGGGYGADAAT

-592 DVRTMEVRWKV
+592 DVRTMEVRWKI

-611 GALSTDGGLLLIGDL
+611 GALSTDGGLLFIGDL
-626 DRHFQAFDTETG
+626 DRHFQAFDTQTG
-638 EQLWSTRLP
+638 ARLWSTRLP
-647 APAHGYPIT
+647 APAHGYPVT
-656 YKAEGKQFVAIP
+656 YEAEGRQFVAIP

-685 YQPPNGQGLF
+685 YQPPDGQGLF
-695 VFSVPE
+695 VFSVPQ

>member
-1 MTGSSLPRVPQ
+1 MNGSLLLKATQ
-12 ARSQW
+12 ARIKQIT
-17 TISLGLAAAMSPLSW
+17 TIGLAAAISPL

-38 TGEGLYGE
+38 TGESLYGQ
-46 HCASCHAATLRGSA
+46 HCAGCHAATLRGSA

-74 SGVSAQSF
+74 SAASAQSF
-82 LAYQMVE
+82 LAYQMAE

-95 NSLSPAQHANIA
+95 QSLSPVQHAAIA
-107 RYVIDQSGLD
+107 QYVISQSDLE
-117 ADAFLVSSAADLT
+117 ADSLLVSSAQTLT
-130 STPAD
+130 SATPD
-135 AVEVVEFAEA
+135 GVEMVEFAAA
-145 GNVMDMAR
+145 GSVMDMAR
-153 SAGAFAMRRV
+153 SAGAFSMRRV
-163 DDFRPVTTEELN
+163 DPFRPVSTAELN
-175 RPDAADW
+175 RPDPADW
-182 LNWRRTPDGHAHSPL
+182 LNWRRTPDGHGHSPL
-197 VDISRDNVSRLSM
+197 TKITRDNVSRLSM

-239 KIQAIEAASGELI
+239 KIQAIEAGTGELI
-252 WEYQYEFPPASKM
+252 WEYQYAFPPASKM

-288 IVAIDAQSG
+288 IVAIDATTG
-297 VELWRTEKADYREAF
+297 AELWRTEKADYREAF
-312 THSAGPIMAN
+312 THSAGPIVAN

-344 HDPETGEELWRTATL
+344 HDPTTGVELWRTATL
-359 AEPGTPEYASWGNVA
+359 AEPGTPEYATWGNVA

-455 ILADIDDE
+455 ILADIDGE

-478 DRATGDYLDLLDTME
+478 NRATGEYLDLLDTMG
-493 QTIFEVNRD
+493 QTIFSVDRE
-502 TGQLTY
+502 TGRLTY
-508 REDIAAA
+508 REDIATAN
-515 GIGDTYTAC
+515 IGDTYTAC

-564 PGGGGYGADVAT
+564 PGGGGYGADAAT

-592 DVRTMEVRWKV
+592 DVRTMEVRWKI

-611 GALSTDGGLLLIGDL
+611 GALSTDGGLLFIGDL

-638 EQLWSTRLP
+638 ARLWSTRLP
-647 APAHGYPIT
+647 APAHGYPVT
-656 YKAEGKQFVAIP
+656 YEAEGRQFVAIP

-685 YQPPNGQGLF
+685 YQPPDGQGLF
-695 VFSVPE
+695 VFSVPQ

>member
-1 MTGSSLPRVPQ
+1 MNGSLLLKATQ
-12 ARSQW
+12 ARIKQIT
-17 TISLGLAAAMSPLSW
+17 TIGLAAAISPL

-38 TGEGLYGE
+38 TGESLYGQ
-46 HCASCHAATLRGSA
+46 HCAGCHAATLRGSA

-74 SGVSAQSF
+74 SAASAQSF
-82 LAYQMVE
+82 LAYQMAE

-95 NSLSPAQHANIA
+95 QSLSPVQHAAIA
-107 RYVIDQSGLD
+107 QYVISQSDLE
-117 ADAFLVSSAADLT
+117 ADSLLVSSAQTLT
-130 STPAD
+130 SATPD
-135 AVEVVEFAEA
+135 GVEMVEFAEA
-145 GNVMDMAR
+145 GSVMDMAR
-153 SAGAFAMRRV
+153 SAGAFSMRRV
-163 DDFRPVTTEELN
+163 DPFRPVSTEELN
-175 RPDAADW
+175 QPDAADW
-182 LNWRRTPDGHAHSPL
+182 LNWRRTPDGHGHSPL
-197 VDISRDNVSRLSM
+197 TKITRDNVSRLSM

-239 KIQAIEAASGELI
+239 KIQAIEAATGELI
-252 WEYQYEFPPASKM
+252 WEYQYTFPPASKM

-274 LWQDRLFLATYDAA
+274 LWQDRLFLTTYDAA
-288 IVAIDAQSG
+288 IVAIDATTG
-297 VELWRTEKADYREAF
+297 AELWRTEKADYREAF
-312 THSAGPIMAN
+312 THSAGPIVAN
-322 GIVVSGINGC
+322 GIVISGINGC

-344 HDPETGEELWRTATL
+344 HDPTTGVELWRTATL
-359 AEPGTPEYASWGNVA
+359 AEPGTPEYATWGNVA

-384 IAGSYDPELD
+384 IAGSYDPQLD

-455 ILADIDDE
+455 ILADIDGE

-478 DRATGDYLDLLDTME
+478 NRATGEYLDLLDTMG
-493 QTIFEVNRD
+493 QNIFSVDRE
-502 TGQLTY
+502 TGRLTY
-508 REDIAAA
+508 REDIAKAN
-515 GIGDTYTAC
+515 IGDTYTAC

-564 PGGGGYGADVAT
+564 PGGGGYGADAAT

-592 DVRTMEVRWKV
+592 DVRTMEVRWKI

-611 GALSTDGGLLLIGDL
+611 GALSTDGGLLFIGDL
-626 DRHFQAFDTETG
+626 DRHFQAFDTQTG
-638 EQLWSTRLP
+638 ARLWSTRLP
-647 APAHGYPIT
+647 APAHGYPVT
-656 YKAEGKQFVAIP
+656 YEAEGRQFVAIP

-685 YQPPNGQGLF
+685 YQPPDGQGLF
-695 VFSVPE
+695 VFSVPQ

>member
-1 MTGSSLPRVPQ
+1 MNGSLLIKATQ
-12 ARSQW
+12 ARIRRIT
-17 TISLGLAAAMSPLSW
+17 TIGLAAAISPL

-38 TGEGLYGE
+38 TGESLYGQ
-46 HCASCHAATLRGSA
+46 HCAGCHAATLRGSA

-74 SGVSAQSF
+74 SAASAQSF
-82 LAYQMVE
+82 LAYQMAE

-95 NSLSPAQHANIA
+95 QSLSPVQHAAIA
-107 RYVIDQSGLD
+107 QYVISQSDLE
-117 ADAFLVSSAADLT
+117 ADSLLVSSAQTLT
-130 STPAD
+130 SATPD
-135 AVEVVEFAEA
+135 GVEMVEFAEA
-145 GNVMDMAR
+145 GSVMDMAR
-153 SAGAFAMRRV
+153 SAGAFSMRRV
-163 DDFRPVTTEELN
+163 DPFRPVSTEELN
-175 RPDAADW
+175 QPDAADW
-182 LNWRRTPDGHAHSPL
+182 LNWRRTPDGHGHSPL
-197 VDISRDNVSRLSM
+197 TKITRDNVSRLSM

-239 KIQAIEAASGELI
+239 KIQAIEAATGELI
-252 WEYQYEFPPASKM
+252 WEYQYTFPPASKM

-274 LWQDRLFLATYDAA
+274 LWQDRLFLTTYDAA
-288 IVAIDAQSG
+288 IVAIDATTG
-297 VELWRTEKADYREAF
+297 AELWRTEKADYREAF
-312 THSAGPIMAN
+312 THSAGPIVAN
-322 GIVVSGINGC
+322 GIVISGINGC

-344 HDPETGEELWRTATL
+344 HDPTTGVELWRTATL
-359 AEPGTPEYASWGNVA
+359 AEPGTPEYATWGNVA

-455 ILADIDDE
+455 ILADIDGE

-478 DRATGDYLDLLDTME
+478 NRATGEYLDLLDTMG
-493 QTIFEVNRD
+493 QNIFSVDRE
-502 TGQLTY
+502 TGRLTY
-508 REDIAAA
+508 REDIAKAN
-515 GIGDTYTAC
+515 IGDTYTAC

-564 PGGGGYGADVAT
+564 PGGGGYGADAAT

-592 DVRTMEVRWKV
+592 DVRTMEVRWKI

-611 GALSTDGGLLLIGDL
+611 GALSTDGGLLFIGDL
-626 DRHFQAFDTETG
+626 DRHFQAFDTQTG
-638 EQLWSTRLP
+638 ARLWSTRLP
-647 APAHGYPIT
+647 APAHGYPVT
-656 YKAEGKQFVAIP
+656 YEAEGRQFVAIP

-685 YQPPNGQGLF
+685 YQPPDGQGLF
-695 VFSVPE
+695 VFSVPQ

>member
-1 MTGSSLPRVPQ
+1 MNDSLLLKATQ
-12 ARSQW
+12 ARIKQIT
-17 TISLGLAAAMSPLSW
+17 TIGLAAAISPL

-38 TGEGLYGE
+38 TGESLYGQ
-46 HCASCHAATLRGSA
+46 HCAGCHAATLRGSA
-60 HGAALSGPAFADKW
+60 HGTALSGPAFADKW
-74 SGVSAQSF
+74 SAASAQSF
-82 LAYQMVE
+82 LAYQMAE

-95 NSLSPAQHANIA
+95 QSLSPVQHAAIA
-107 RYVIDQSGLD
+107 QYVISQSDLE
-117 ADAFLVSSAADLT
+117 ADSLLVSSAQTLT
-130 STPAD
+130 SATPD
-135 AVEVVEFAEA
+135 DVEMVEFAEA
-145 GNVMDMAR
+145 GSVMDMAR
-153 SAGAFAMRRV
+153 SAGAFSMRRV
-163 DDFRPVTTEELN
+163 DPFRPVSTEELN
-175 RPDAADW
+175 QPDAADW
-182 LNWRRTPDGHAHSPL
+182 LNWRRTPDGHGHSPL
-197 VDISRDNVSRLSM
+197 TKITRDNVSRLSM

-239 KIQAIEAASGELI
+239 KIQAIEAATGELI
-252 WEYQYEFPPASKM
+252 WEYQYTFPPASKM

-274 LWQDRLFLATYDAA
+274 LWQDRLFLTTYDAA
-288 IVAIDAQSG
+288 IVAIDATTG
-297 VELWRTEKADYREAF
+297 AELWRTEKADYREAF
-312 THSAGPIMAN
+312 THSAGPIVAN

-344 HDPETGEELWRTATL
+344 HDPTTGVELWRTATL
-359 AEPGTPEYASWGNVA
+359 AEPGTPEYATWGNVA

-455 ILADIDDE
+455 ILADIDGE

-478 DRATGDYLDLLDTME
+478 NRATGEYLDLLDTMG
-493 QTIFEVNRD
+493 QNIFSVDRE
-502 TGQLTY
+502 TGRLTY
-508 REDIAAA
+508 REDIAKAN
-515 GIGDTYTAC
+515 IGDTYTAC

-564 PGGGGYGADVAT
+564 PGGGGYGADAAT

-592 DVRTMEVRWKV
+592 DVRTMEVRWKI

-611 GALSTDGGLLLIGDL
+611 GALSTDGGLLFIGDL
-626 DRHFQAFDTETG
+626 DRHFQAFDTQTG
-638 EQLWSTRLP
+638 ARLWSTRLP
-647 APAHGYPIT
+647 APAHGYPVT
-656 YKAEGKQFVAIP
+656 YEAEGRQFVAIP

-685 YQPPNGQGLF
+685 YQPPDGQGLF
-695 VFSVPE
+695 VFSVPQ

>member
-1 MTGSSLPRVPQ
+1 MNGSLLLKATQ
-12 ARSQW
+12 ARIKQIT
-17 TISLGLAAAMSPLSW
+17 TIGLAAAISPL

-38 TGEGLYGE
+38 TGESLYGQ
-46 HCASCHAATLRGSA
+46 HCAGCHAATLRGSA

-74 SGVSAQSF
+74 SAASAQSF
-82 LAYQMVE
+82 LAYQMAE

-95 NSLSPAQHANIA
+95 QSLSPAQHAAIA
-107 RYVIDQSGLD
+107 QYVISQSDLE
-117 ADAFLVSSAADLT
+117 ADSLLVSSAQTLSSA
-130 STPAD
+130 TPD
-135 AVEVVEFAEA
+135 GVEMVEFAAA
-145 GNVMDMAR
+145 GSVMDMAR
-153 SAGAFAMRRV
+153 SAGAFSMRRV
-163 DDFRPVTTEELN
+163 DPFRPVSTEELN

-182 LNWRRTPDGHAHSPL
+182 LNWRRTPDGHGHSPL
-197 VDISRDNVSRLSM
+197 TKITRDNVSRLSM

-232 FLTHAHN
+232 FLTHPHN
-239 KIQAIEAASGELI
+239 KIQAIEAGTGELI
-252 WEYQYEFPPASKM
+252 WEYQYAFPPASKM

-274 LWQDRLFLATYDAA
+274 LWQDRLFLTTYDAA
-288 IVAIDAQSG
+288 IVAIDATTG
-297 VELWRTEKADYREAF
+297 AELWRTEKADYREAF
-312 THSAGPIMAN
+312 THSAGPIVAN

-332 ELFTQDGCFITG
+332 ELCTQDGCFITG
-344 HDPETGEELWRTATL
+344 HDPTTGVELWRTATL
-359 AEPGTPEYASWGNVA
+359 AEPGTPEYATWGNVA

-455 ILADIDDE
+455 ILADIDGE

-478 DRATGDYLDLLDTME
+478 NRATGEYLDLLDTMG
-493 QTIFEVNRD
+493 QTIFSVDRE
-502 TGQLTY
+502 TGRLTY
-508 REDIAAA
+508 REDIATAN
-515 GIGDTYTAC
+515 IGDTYTAC

-564 PGGGGYGADVAT
+564 PGGGGYGADAAT

-592 DVRTMEVRWKV
+592 DVRTMEVRWKI

-611 GALSTDGGLLLIGDL
+611 GALSTDGGLLFIGDL

-638 EQLWSTRLP
+638 ARLWSTRLP
-647 APAHGYPIT
+647 APAHGYPVT
-656 YKAEGKQFVAIP
+656 YEAEGRQFVAIP

-685 YQPPNGQGLF
+685 YQPPDGQGLF
-695 VFSVPE
+695 VFSVPQ

>member
-1 MTGSSLPRVPQ
+1 MNGSLLLKATQ
-12 ARSQW
+12 ARIKQIT
-17 TISLGLAAAMSPLSW
+17 TIGLAAAISPL

-38 TGEGLYGE
+38 TGESLYGQ
-46 HCASCHAATLRGSA
+46 HCAGCHAATLRGSA

-74 SGVSAQSF
+74 AAASAQSF
-82 LAYQMVE
+82 LAYQMAE

-95 NSLSPAQHANIA
+95 RSLSPVQHAAIA
-107 RYVIDQSGLD
+107 QYVISQSDLE
-117 ADAFLVSSAADLT
+117 ADSLLVSSAQTLT
-130 STPAD
+130 SATPD
-135 AVEVVEFAEA
+135 GVEMVEFAAA
-145 GNVMDMAR
+145 GSVMDMAR
-153 SAGAFAMRRV
+153 SAGAFSMRRV
-163 DDFRPVTTEELN
+163 DPFRPVSTEELN

-182 LNWRRTPDGHAHSPL
+182 LNWRRTPDGHGHSPL
-197 VDISRDNVSRLSM
+197 TKITRDNVSRLSM

-239 KIQAIEAASGELI
+239 KIQAIEAGTGELI
-252 WEYQYEFPPASKM
+252 WEYQYAFPPASKM

-288 IVAIDAQSG
+288 IVAIDATTG
-297 VELWRTEKADYREAF
+297 AELWRTEKADYREAF
-312 THSAGPIMAN
+312 THSAGPIVAN

-344 HDPETGEELWRTATL
+344 HDPTTGVELWRTATL
-359 AEPGTPEYASWGNVA
+359 AEPGTPEYATWGNVA

-455 ILADIDDE
+455 ILADIDGE

-478 DRATGDYLDLLDTME
+478 NRATGEYLDLLDTMG
-493 QTIFEVNRD
+493 QTIFSVDREIGR
-502 TGQLTY
+502 LTY
-508 REDIAAA
+508 REDIATAN
-515 GIGDTYTAC
+515 IGDTYTAC

-564 PGGGGYGADVAT
+564 PGGGGYGADAAT

-592 DVRTMEVRWKV
+592 DVRTMEVRWKI

-611 GALSTDGGLLLIGDL
+611 GALSTDGGLLFIGDL

-638 EQLWSTRLP
+638 ARLWSTRLP
-647 APAHGYPIT
+647 APAHGYPVT
-656 YKAEGKQFVAIP
+656 YEAEGRQFVAIP

-685 YQPPNGQGLF
+685 YQPPDGQGLF
-695 VFSVPE
+695 VFSVPQ

>member
-1 MTGSSLPRVPQ
+1 MNDSLLLKATQ
-12 ARSQW
+12 ARIRRIT
-17 TISLGLAAAMSPLSW
+17 TIGLAAAISPL

-38 TGEGLYGE
+38 TGESLYGQ
-46 HCASCHAATLRGSA
+46 HCAGCHAATLRGSA

-74 SGVSAQSF
+74 SAASAQSF
-82 LAYQMVE
+82 LAYQMAE

-95 NSLSPAQHANIA
+95 QSLSPVQHAAIA
-107 RYVIDQSGLD
+107 QYVISQSDLE
-117 ADAFLVSSAADLT
+117 ADSLLVSSAQTLT
-130 STPAD
+130 SATPD
-135 AVEVVEFAEA
+135 GVEMVEFAEA
-145 GNVMDMAR
+145 GSVMDMAR
-153 SAGAFAMRRV
+153 SAGAFSMRRV
-163 DDFRPVTTEELN
+163 DPFRPVSTEELN
-175 RPDAADW
+175 QPDAADW
-182 LNWRRTPDGHAHSPL
+182 LNWRRTPDGHGHSPL
-197 VDISRDNVSRLSM
+197 TKITRDNVSRLSM

-239 KIQAIEAASGELI
+239 KIQAIEAATGELI
-252 WEYQYEFPPASKM
+252 WEYQYTFPPASKM

-274 LWQDRLFLATYDAA
+274 LWQDRLFLTTYDAA
-288 IVAIDAQSG
+288 IVAIDATTG
-297 VELWRTEKADYREAF
+297 AELWRTEKADYREAF
-312 THSAGPIMAN
+312 THSAGPIVAN
-322 GIVVSGINGC
+322 GIVISGINGC

-344 HDPETGEELWRTATL
+344 HDPTTGVELWRTATL
-359 AEPGTPEYASWGNVA
+359 AEPGTPEYATWGNVA

-455 ILADIDDE
+455 ILADIDGE
-463 QTLLTVGKDGILWKL
+463 QTLLTVGKDSILWKL
-478 DRATGDYLDLLDTME
+478 NRATGEYLDLLDTMG
-493 QTIFEVNRD
+493 QNIFSVDRE
-502 TGQLTY
+502 TGRLTY
-508 REDIAAA
+508 REDIAKAN
-515 GIGDTYTAC
+515 IGDTYTAC

-564 PGGGGYGADVAT
+564 PGGGGYGADAAT

-592 DVRTMEVRWKV
+592 DVRTMEVRWKI

-611 GALSTDGGLLLIGDL
+611 GALSTDGGLLFIGDL
-626 DRHFQAFDTETG
+626 DRHFQAFDTQTG
-638 EQLWSTRLP
+638 ARLWSTRLP
-647 APAHGYPIT
+647 APAHGYPVT
-656 YKAEGKQFVAIP
+656 YEAEGRQFVAIP

-685 YQPPNGQGLF
+685 YQPPDGQGLF
-695 VFSVPE
+695 VFSVPQ

>member
-1 MTGSSLPRVPQ
+1 MNDSLLLKATQ
-12 ARSQW
+12 ARIKQIT
-17 TISLGLAAAMSPLSW
+17 TIGLAAAISPL

-38 TGEGLYGE
+38 TGESLYGQ
-46 HCASCHAATLRGSA
+46 HCAGCHAATLRGSA

-74 SGVSAQSF
+74 SAASAQSF
-82 LAYQMVE
+82 LAYQMAE

-95 NSLSPAQHANIA
+95 QSLSPVQHAAIA
-107 RYVIDQSGLD
+107 QYVISQSDLE
-117 ADAFLVSSAADLT
+117 ADSLLVSSAQTLA
-130 STPAD
+130 SATPD
-135 AVEVVEFAEA
+135 GVEMVEFAEA
-145 GNVMDMAR
+145 GSVMDMAR
-153 SAGAFAMRRV
+153 SAGAFSMRRV
-163 DDFRPVTTEELN
+163 DPFRPVSTEELN

-182 LNWRRTPDGHAHSPL
+182 LNWRRTPDGHGHSPL
-197 VDISRDNVSRLSM
+197 TKITRDNVSRLSM

-239 KIQAIEAASGELI
+239 KIQAIEAATGELI
-252 WEYQYEFPPASKM
+252 WEYQYTFPPASKM

-274 LWQDRLFLATYDAA
+274 LWQDRLFLTTYDAA
-288 IVAIDAQSG
+288 IVAIDATTG
-297 VELWRTEKADYREAF
+297 AELWRTEKADYREAF
-312 THSAGPIMAN
+312 THSAGPIVAN
-322 GIVVSGINGC
+322 GIVISGINGC

-344 HDPETGEELWRTATL
+344 HDPTTGVELWRTATL
-359 AEPGTPEYASWGNVA
+359 AEPGTPEYATWGNVA

-455 ILADIDDE
+455 ILADIDGE

-478 DRATGDYLDLLDTME
+478 NRATGEYLDLLDTMG
-493 QTIFEVNRD
+493 QTIFSVDRE
-502 TGQLTY
+502 TGRLTY
-508 REDIAAA
+508 REDIATAN
-515 GIGDTYTAC
+515 IGDTYTAC

-564 PGGGGYGADVAT
+564 PGGGGYGADAAT

-592 DVRTMEVRWKV
+592 DVRTMEVRWKI

-611 GALSTDGGLLLIGDL
+611 GALSTDGGLLFIGDL

-638 EQLWSTRLP
+638 ARLWSTRLP
-647 APAHGYPIT
+647 APAHGYPVT
-656 YKAEGKQFVAIP
+656 YEAEGRQFVAIP

-685 YQPPNGQGLF
+685 YQPPDGQGLF
-695 VFSVPE
+695 VFSVPQ

>member
-1 MTGSSLPRVPQ
+1 MNDSLLLKATQ
-12 ARSQW
+12 ARIRRIT
-17 TISLGLAAAMSPLSW
+17 TIGLAAAISPL

-38 TGEGLYGE
+38 TGESLYGQ
-46 HCASCHAATLRGSA
+46 HCAGCHAATLRGSA

-74 SGVSAQSF
+74 SAASAQSF
-82 LAYQMVE
+82 LAYQMAE

-95 NSLSPAQHANIA
+95 QSLSPVQHAAIA
-107 RYVIDQSGLD
+107 QYVISQSDLE
-117 ADAFLVSSAADLT
+117 ADSLLVSSAQTLT
-130 STPAD
+130 SATPD
-135 AVEVVEFAEA
+135 GVEMVEFAEA
-145 GNVMDMAR
+145 GSVMDMAR
-153 SAGAFAMRRV
+153 SAGAFSMRRV
-163 DDFRPVTTEELN
+163 DPFRPVSTEELN
-175 RPDAADW
+175 QPDAADW
-182 LNWRRTPDGHAHSPL
+182 LNWRRTPDGHGHSPL
-197 VDISRDNVSRLSM
+197 TKITRDNVSRLSM

-239 KIQAIEAASGELI
+239 KIQAIEAATGELI
-252 WEYQYEFPPASKM
+252 WEYQYTFPPASKM

-274 LWQDRLFLATYDAA
+274 LWQDRLFLTTYDAA
-288 IVAIDAQSG
+288 IVAIDATTG
-297 VELWRTEKADYREAF
+297 AELWRTEKADYREAF
-312 THSAGPIMAN
+312 THSAGPIVAN
-322 GIVVSGINGC
+322 GIVISGINGC

-344 HDPETGEELWRTATL
+344 HDPTTGVELWRTATL
-359 AEPGTPEYASWGNVA
+359 AEPGTPEYATWGNVA

-455 ILADIDDE
+455 ILADIDGE

-478 DRATGDYLDLLDTME
+478 NRATGEYLDLLDTMG
-493 QTIFEVNRD
+493 QNIFSVDRE
-502 TGQLTY
+502 TGRLTY
-508 REDIAAA
+508 REDIAKAN
-515 GIGDTYTAC
+515 IGDTYTAC

-564 PGGGGYGADVAT
+564 PGGGGYGADAAT

-592 DVRTMEVRWKV
+592 DVRTMEVRWKI

-611 GALSTDGGLLLIGDL
+611 GALSTDGGLLFIGDL
-626 DRHFQAFDTETG
+626 DRHFQAFDTQTG
-638 EQLWSTRLP
+638 ARLWSTRLP
-647 APAHGYPIT
+647 APAHGYPVT
-656 YKAEGKQFVAIP
+656 YEAEGRQFVAIP

-685 YQPPNGQGLF
+685 YQPPDGQGLF
-695 VFSVPE
+695 VFSVPQ

>member
-1 MTGSSLPRVPQ
+1 MNDSLLLKATQ
-12 ARSQW
+12 ARIKQIT
-17 TISLGLAAAMSPLSW
+17 TIGLAAAISPL

-38 TGEGLYGE
+38 TGESLYGP
-46 HCASCHAATLRGSA
+46 HCAGCHAATLRGSA

-74 SGVSAQSF
+74 SAASAQSF
-82 LAYQMVE
+82 LAYQMAE

-95 NSLSPAQHANIA
+95 QSLSPVQHAAIA
-107 RYVIDQSGLD
+107 QYVISQSDLE
-117 ADAFLVSSAADLT
+117 ADSLLVSSAQTLT
-130 STPAD
+130 SATPD
-135 AVEVVEFAEA
+135 DVEMVEFAEA
-145 GNVMDMAR
+145 GSVMDMAR
-153 SAGAFAMRRV
+153 SAGAFSMRRV
-163 DDFRPVTTEELN
+163 DPFRPVSTEELN
-175 RPDAADW
+175 QPDAADW
-182 LNWRRTPDGHAHSPL
+182 LNWRRTPDGHGHSPL
-197 VDISRDNVSRLSM
+197 TKITRDNVSRLSM

-239 KIQAIEAASGELI
+239 KIQAIEAATGELI
-252 WEYQYEFPPASKM
+252 WEYQYTFPPASKM

-274 LWQDRLFLATYDAA
+274 LWQDRLFLTTYDAA
-288 IVAIDAQSG
+288 IVAIDATTG
-297 VELWRTEKADYREAF
+297 AELWRTEKADYREAF
-312 THSAGPIMAN
+312 THSAGPIVAN

-344 HDPETGEELWRTATL
+344 HDPTTGVELWRTATL
-359 AEPGTPEYASWGNVA
+359 AEPGTPEYATWGNVA

-455 ILADIDDE
+455 ILADIDGE

-478 DRATGDYLDLLDTME
+478 NRATGEYLDLLDTMG
-493 QTIFEVNRD
+493 QNIFSVDRE
-502 TGQLTY
+502 TGRLTY
-508 REDIAAA
+508 REDIAKAN
-515 GIGDTYTAC
+515 IGDTYTAC

-564 PGGGGYGADVAT
+564 PGGGGYGADAAT

-592 DVRTMEVRWKV
+592 DVRTMEVRWKI

-611 GALSTDGGLLLIGDL
+611 GALSTDGGLLFIGDL

-638 EQLWSTRLP
+638 ARLWSTRLP
-647 APAHGYPIT
+647 APAHGYPVT
-656 YKAEGKQFVAIP
+656 YEAEGRQFVAIP

-685 YQPPNGQGLF
+685 YQPPDGQGLF
-695 VFSVPE
+695 VFSVPQ